1 MKILQPDILL
11 HRVTDITPELLRE
24 LHVRGLVLDVD
35 NTLAM
40 DKDQTPLP
48 GIERWIAQMKA
59 GGIALTILS
68 NNSAARVS
76 PFAGRL
82 GLPFVS
88 RAAKPLCF
96 GYLRAAG
103 SLCLPRRQTA
113 IVGDQIFTDILGG
126 NLAGLRSILVEP
138 IRPETGWSFRVRRHF
153 EAGVIDKYRRRC
165 EK

>member
-11 HRVTDITPELLRE
+11 HRVTDITPQLLRE
-24 LHVRGLVLDVD
+24 LCVRGLVLDVD

-40 DKDQTPLP
+40 DRAQAPLP
-48 GIERWIAQMKA
+48 GLEQWIGEMKA
-59 GGIALTILS
+59 GGISLTILS

-96 GYLRAAG
+96 GYLRAAR
-103 SLCLPRRQTA
+103 SLSLPRREVA
-113 IVGDQIFTDILGG
+113 IVGDQVFTDILGG

-138 IRPETGWSFRVRRHF
+138 IRLENGWSFRVRRHF
-153 EAGVIDKYRRRC
+153 ETGVIDKSRRHRQ
-165 EK
+165 K

>member
-24 LHVRGLVLDVD
+24 LQVRGLILDVD
-35 NTLAM
+35 NTLAL
-40 DKDQTPLP
+40 DKGEAPLP
-48 GIERWIAQMKA
+48 GLERWIAEMQA
-59 GGIALTILS
+59 GGVSLTVLS

-76 PFAGRL
+76 PFARQL
-82 GLPFVS
+82 GLPFIS

-96 GYLRAAG
+96 GYLRAAR
-103 SLCLPRRQTA
+103 SLSLPRRQTA

-126 NLAGLRSILVEP
+126 SLAGLRTILVEP
-138 IRPETGWSFRVRRHF
+138 IRPENGWTFRVRRHF

-165 EK
+165 KK